1 MLAQQHRTARVDRHR
16 SIPCLCIE
24 IDDVQVALSLR
35 LALQGCVIVHDID
48 AAVTGH
54 CPLHEI
60 RHGAFVR
67 QVEAFTE
74 SAVDFRGDKVRSDNG
89 RSISDHMTDSRFA
102 DATAGAG
109 DDRHLAL
116 KPIRHFSAPLNM
128 SLPIFHSTRS
138 EEHTSELQSLMR
150 ISYAVFCLKKKTK

>member
-1 MLAQQHRTARVDRHR
+1 MIRRPPRSTRTDTLFPYTTLFRSTVDYGAAASRDHVGNGMLAQQHRTARVDRHR

-54 CPLHEI
+54 
-60 RHGAFVR
+60 
-67 QVEAFTE
+67 
-74 SAVDFRGDKVRSDNG
+74 
-89 RSISDHMTDSRFA
+89 
-102 DATAGAG
+102 
-109 DDRHLAL
+109 
-116 KPIRHFSAPLNM
+116 
-128 SLPIFHSTRS
+128 RS

-150 ISYAVFCLKKKTK
+150 ISYAVFCLKKKKREHIQ

>member
-1 MLAQQHRTARVDRHR
+1 MRISDW
-16 SIPCLCIE
+16 SS
-24 IDDVQVALSLR
+24 DVCSSDLALSLR

-54 CPLHEI
+54 YPLHEI

-89 RSISDHMTDSRFA
+89 RSISDHMTDRRFA
-102 DATAGAG
+102 AATAGAG

-116 KPIRHFSAPLNM
+116 NPIRTFSATPNM
-128 SLPIFHSTRS
+128 S
-138 EEHTSELQSLMR
+138 
-150 ISYAVFCLKKKTK
+150 

>member
-54 CPLHEI
+54 YPLHEI

-74 SAVDFRGDKVRSDNG
+74 SAVDFRGD
-89 RSISDHMTDSRFA
+89 
-102 DATAGAG
+102 
-109 DDRHLAL
+109 
-116 KPIRHFSAPLNM
+116 
-128 SLPIFHSTRS
+128 TRS

-150 ISYAVFCLKKKTK
+150 ITYAVLCL

>member
-1 MLAQQHRTARVDRHR
+1 MRISDW
-16 SIPCLCIE
+16 SS
-24 IDDVQVALSLR
+24 DVCSSDL
-35 LALQGCVIVHDID
+35 
-48 AAVTGH
+48 
-54 CPLHEI
+54 PLHEI

-128 SLPIFHSTRS
+128 SLPIFHSTWWKSSAKGTRS

-150 ISYAVFCLKKKTK
+150 ISYAVFC